1 MDALVAELSDQLAEM
16 KDLHAGL
23 LAEIR
28 RIRAA
33 AQHVLDKSS
42 FEDAEQLEDLGR
54 ALRKLQI
61 ELDRFAPSSILLK
74 KAKKSTRH

>member
-42 FEDAEQLEDLGR
+42 FYNAEQLEDLGR